1 MAEANDDAGQKKNNK
16 RDAWRSTQAV
26 PFSMFDPIVAFEAI
40 NSNWINVPEVAKL
53 GIQAAHK
60 KIGLAR
66 EERLELQRAMDNL
79 QKQFRGMQEHHVQQ
93 MNAQTSRVDFL
104 ERSTKRKKKYRSS
117 QGDLCSSRGTD
128 MFRQVSRGTTSPSM
142 AGREMLQ
149 QMSRRKSNARD
160 NVNTNVNEESS
171 DDSSVQGL
179 TMEQQDMLDKIQ
191 PLESQICELEVGR
204 RKELERAEAFLK
216 RLEKHQHE
224 TELLENRLN
233 DELSTRA
240 LSLLFRQ
247 LIFTELPTTLESFMS
262 DKFQGEMAVLA
273 KKEHSL
279 AKSMHSVANR
289 LRDLEE
295 EVHALAQRSSSSS
308 EDSRRDLAREASS
321 KVFAGSTSPR
331 TSRSAM
337 TQRETPL
344 STRHDAPDFAG
355 LSSEDAAR
363 ARMELL
369 MGNGPPVD
377 QMAADSDSSPRGSA
391 ASPKVRRSPKS
402 RAEPETEITEASAD
416 QLEGKEGLRLPQEMR
431 KKRGSSKPSSRQ
443 ESSRTSP
450 RTLRSQ
456 LSELSDDDVGISN
469 RRTSLPRL
477 VEESL
482 VNFLQNEKF
491 SSLMDEIF
499 DLTSVTNSVQ
509 QQMQQISQLE
519 AHQTNVQQE
528 TQRHSERLKSCSDA
542 TLELRAHF
550 SDVQQQIDQRINV
563 LEKRLQQVEQFSER
577 GLDAILATTEG
588 RILEFLAEG
597 EAERARLWYQMSV
610 LFPRFIQ
617 ENDNG
622 KERMSMNEARAFAL
636 DVRLDNLED
645 YIVKNSNHP
654 STFSVGRSSHR
665 PSRRLSFRPG
675 IPETG
680 EHCEAA
686 TSGAG
691 SDSDAAGSSPRKSA
705 SSFDPR
711 SPLSLPS
718 FDPRRSSCFEPRFS
732 LPPEPFK
739 ATEKHRG
746 SRLHEVLRNLQEDLT
761 PSSPSPHLGDPGDVP
776 PTLLVKAPR
785 LSTSMVSFEDE
796 KNHAQAA
803 QIEDPEDPPSPTAG
817 SEHFYDGEGGPSFGT
832 TADVA
837 SLLFPADG
845 PETVPEVPEDV
856 GPEVGEA
863 QAQPGAAARPAWNG
877 RRSLQEALSDV
888 MDETRNL
895 GTGEVQLI
903 RALNPRSPNTWLIGD
918 AAAGRVILGQE
929 PPLPHPAT
937 LRSPPSRHSAFRPR
951 DLRLP

>member
-337 TQRETPL
+337 TQRT
-344 STRHDAPDFAG
+344 
-355 LSSEDAAR
+355 
-363 ARMELL
+363 
-369 MGNGPPVD
+369 
-377 QMAADSDSSPRGSA
+377 QQRGCC
-391 ASPKVRRSPKS
+391 
-402 RAEPETEITEASAD
+402 T
-416 QLEGKEGLRLPQEMR
+416 
-431 KKRGSSKPSSRQ
+431 
-443 ESSRTSP
+443 
-450 RTLRSQ
+450 
-456 LSELSDDDVGISN
+456 
-469 RRTSLPRL
+469 
-477 VEESL
+477 
-482 VNFLQNEKF
+482 
-491 SSLMDEIF
+491 
-499 DLTSVTNSVQ
+499 
-509 QQMQQISQLE
+509 
-519 AHQTNVQQE
+519 
-528 TQRHSERLKSCSDA
+528 CSDGTA
-542 TLELRAHF
+542 DGQWPA
-550 SDVQQQIDQRINV
+550 
-563 LEKRLQQVEQFSER
+563 
-577 GLDAILATTEG
+577 G
-588 RILEFLAEG
+588 
-597 EAERARLWYQMSV
+597 
-610 LFPRFIQ
+610 
-617 ENDNG
+617 
-622 KERMSMNEARAFAL
+622 
-636 DVRLDNLED
+636 
-645 YIVKNSNHP
+645 
-654 STFSVGRSSHR
+654 
-665 PSRRLSFRPG
+665 
-675 IPETG
+675 
-680 EHCEAA
+680 
-686 TSGAG
+686 G
-691 SDSDAAGSSPRKSA
+691 SD
-705 SSFDPR
+705 
-711 SPLSLPS
+711 
-718 FDPRRSSCFEPRFS
+718 
-732 LPPEPFK
+732 
-739 ATEKHRG
+739 
-746 SRLHEVLRNLQEDLT
+746 
-761 PSSPSPHLGDPGDVP
+761 
-776 PTLLVKAPR
+776 
-785 LSTSMVSFEDE
+785 
-796 KNHAQAA
+796 
-803 QIEDPEDPPSPTAG
+803 
-817 SEHFYDGEGGPSFGT
+817 GGR
-832 TADVA
+832 
-837 SLLFPADG
+837 
-845 PETVPEVPEDV
+845 
-856 GPEVGEA
+856 
-863 QAQPGAAARPAWNG
+863 Q
-877 RRSLQEALSDV
+877 
-888 MDETRNL
+888 
-895 GTGEVQLI
+895 
-903 RALNPRSPNTWLIGD
+903 
-918 AAAGRVILGQE
+918 
-929 PPLPHPAT
+929 
-937 LRSPPSRHSAFRPR
+937 
-951 DLRLP
+951 